1 MENPHFL
8 SVETLKEAAKNVA
21 FTPLEPSNTA
31 GCALEGMNI
40 FVKDHKMRE
49 VPLENRTLE
58 MHYGQFVI
66 SQKKCENGDAAK
78 KMALETKYGQSPSEG
93 KINGFD
99 ARMYELGPETAED
112 DMDGR
117 RPAAVAWH
125 NEEMFFLIASTQM
138 NVSKLIK
145 IAKSM
150 I

>member
-1 MENPHFL
+1 MENPHFK
-8 SVETLKEAAKNVA
+8 SVETLKEAAKHVA
-21 FTPLEPSNTA
+21 FTPLSPEDTA

-49 VPLENRTLE
+49 VPRENRTLE
-58 MHYGQFVI
+58 MHYGKFVI
-66 SQKKCENGDAAK
+66 SQKKCDNGDAAK
-78 KMALETKYGQSPSEG
+78 KMALETPYGQAPSEG

-99 ARMYELGPETAED
+99 ARMYELGPAVPED
-112 DMDGR
+112 DIDGR

-125 NEEMFFLIASTQM
+125 DAEMFFLIASTQM
-138 NVSKLIK
+138 NISKLIT